1 MRFKKYSTNTRLQRV
16 VKTYLRI
23 LKFVTPY
30 WKHLN
35 LSIIFTILYAI
46 LNGASVYLTIP
57 LLDTL
62 FQEGQKQPAQ
72 VSQTSTVQNATS
84 ILPNWVI
91 NIGERITNSFNNFVF
106 SGDKINA
113 LFKICLLVVFAF
125 LLKNIFGYLQAYFL
139 SFVEQGSM
147 KDLRDAAYKHLH
159 QLPMSYF
166 KQERVGNL
174 ISRITNDVNVVQNSI
189 SAAFLNLIR
198 EPLTIIVFIGIALSI
213 SWQLTLL
220 AFVILP
226 FSMLIIAWIG
236 LKLRKHSSAIQAKMA
251 DITSILQE
259 TISGVKIVKAF
270 GMENYENKKFTS
282 ETHSFFK
289 MMLRIVRIR
298 NASSP
303 ITEFLSV
310 IVGAVIIYYGGVLV
324 LQNQSLKAAEF
335 MGFLFAIFQLMPPIK
350 ELSTVNNRIQES
362 SAAGDRIF
370 EILDNKP
377 AIVDATDAKEFNYFN
392 NTISF
397 DHILFHYDDG
407 DDLVLDDIN
416 FSVNKGEIIAL
427 VGPSGGGKSTLVDLI
442 PRFYDPTSGKIL
454 IDGNDIKKIKI
465 QNLRSLMGIVTQET
479 ILFNES
485 IKNNIA
491 YGLGDYPIEKIIEA
505 AKTANAHRFITELPD
520 GYETKI
526 GERGLKLSGGQR
538 QRISI
543 ARAILKNPEIM
554 IFDEA
559 TSALDNESE
568 LLVQEAIERMMVN
581 RTTFVIAHRLSTIRN
596 ASRIIVLD
604 KGKIIQTGTHDELI
618 QDSNGLYRK
627 FYEMQFRDNN
637 GS

>member
-1 MRFKKYSTNTRLQRV
+1 M
-16 VKTYLRI
+16 KTYLRI
-23 LKFVTPY
+23 LKYVTPY
-30 WKHLN
+30 WKHLAI
-35 LSIIFTILYAI
+35 SIVCTILYAV
-46 LNGASVYLTIP
+46 LNGMSVYLTIP

-62 FQEGQKQPAQ
+62 FQENSKPQAAAQP
-72 VSQTSTVQNATS
+72 STVEKAS
-84 ILPNWVI
+84 HLLPNWIIKIQEEIVKA
-91 NIGERITNSFNNFVF
+91 FNNFVF
-106 SGDKINA
+106 SGDKLDA

-125 LLKNIFGYLQAYFL
+125 VMKNIFGYLQAYYL
-139 SFVEQGSM
+139 SYVEQGSM
-147 KDLRDAAYKHLH
+147 KDLRDSAYKHLH
-159 QLPMSYF
+159 ELPMSFF

-174 ISRITNDVNVVQNSI
+174 ISRLTNDVNVVQNSI

-198 EPLTIIVFIGIALSI
+198 EPLTIIVFVGIALSI

-236 LKLRKHSSAIQAKMA
+236 IKLRKHSTRIQAKMA

-270 GMENYENKKFTS
+270 GMENYENRKFTN
-282 ETHSFFK
+282 ETNSFFK

-303 ITEFLSV
+303 ITETLSV
-310 IVGAVIIYYGGVLV
+310 LVGAVIIYYGGILV
-324 LQNQSLKAAEF
+324 LQYNALKASEF
-335 MGFLFAIFQLMPPIK
+335 LGFLFAIFQLMPPIK

-370 EILDNKP
+370 EILDTKPNIQDSQSATQVNKFSNK
-377 AIVDATDAKEFNYFN
+377 IEFNN
-392 NTISF
+392 IN
-397 DHILFHYDDG
+397 FHYEDSE
-407 DDLVLDDIN
+407 DLVLNNIN

-442 PRFYDPTSGKIL
+442 PRFYDPTGGKIL
-454 IDGNDIKKIKI
+454 IDEIDIKDIKI
-465 QNLRSLMGIVTQET
+465 RNLRSFMGIVTQET
-479 ILFNES
+479 FLFNES
-485 IKNNIA
+485 IKSNIA

-505 AKTANAHRFITELPD
+505 AKTANAHSFIIDLPD
-520 GYETKI
+520 GYDTII
-526 GERGLKLSGGQR
+526 GERGLKISGGQR

-543 ARAILKNPEIM
+543 ARAIVKNPEIM

-568 LLVQEAIERMMVN
+568 LLVQEAIERMMKN

-596 ASRIIVLD
+596 ATRILVID
-604 KGKIIQTGTHDELI
+604 RGKIIQMGTHDELI
-618 QDSNGLYRK
+618 QDLNGLYRK
-627 FYEMQFRDNN
+627 FYEMQFRD
-637 GS
+637 